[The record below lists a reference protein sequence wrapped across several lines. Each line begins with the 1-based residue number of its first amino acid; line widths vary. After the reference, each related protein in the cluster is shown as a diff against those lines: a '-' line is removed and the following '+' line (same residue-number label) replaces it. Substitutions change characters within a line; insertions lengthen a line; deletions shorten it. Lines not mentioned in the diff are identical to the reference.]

1 MSEEGNT
8 QNIIEFVDK
17 HFNNKIDKD
26 TYLFVKELYE
36 YISFLYD
43 CSAGESDLT
52 SESDSEEPD
61 DSVKET
67 LTYAIDQTGFY
78 SLT

>member
-1 MSEEGNT
+1 MSEEDRS
-8 QNIIEFVDK
+8 QNIIEFVDI
-17 HFNNKIDKD
+17 HFKNKINKD

-52 SESDSEEPD
+52 SESESEEVD
-61 DSVKET
+61 DTVKET